1 LEKFAHRLAGNC
13 FSFGFIVT
21 RAQLFFHRFTCGLI
35 IYNLFVVV
43 WGTYVRASGSG
54 AGCGDNWP
62 HCGSGGE
69 FVPTTAHAS
78 TWIEWTHRASTM
90 VLGPIL
96 LALAIWA
103 FVSFKKGSPVRKA
116 ALGVLLFTAIEA
128 WIGRHLVLN
137 KLVVDDASTQRA
149 IWMSLHLANI
159 LSLMACLTLTAW
171 FSRNAPRVRWR
182 EHGKLAVLWAASFI
196 GVILLAI
203 TGALSA
209 LGDTLYPATSLVAGI
224 RQDFAAEAALLLR
237 TRPLHPLTAT
247 LVSAFVAWTIVQ
259 TLRTRPTPQIRKMGP
274 VVLVLLGAQYIFGWW
289 NLLILAPIWAQL
301 THLLLANLL
310 WVSLVALGA
319 AALAERAAIPAPTT
333 VPANEKSLEEVR
345 EWSKPAPSVS

>member
-1 LEKFAHRLAGNC
+1 M
-13 FSFGFIVT
+13 T
-21 RAQLFFHRFTCGLI
+21 RAQLFFHRFACGLI
-35 IYNLFVVV
+35 VYNLVVVV
-43 WGTYVRASGSG
+43 WGAYVRASGSG

-69 FVPTTAHAS
+69 FVPTAAAAG

-171 FSRNAPRVRWR
+171 FSRGAARVRWM
-182 EHGKLAVLWAASFI
+182 EHGKLAVLWAMSFV
-196 GVILLAI
+196 GVIVLAI

-209 LGDTLYPATSLVAGI
+209 LGDTLYPATSLVAGMQ
-224 RQDFAAEAALLLR
+224 QDFAAEATLLLR

-247 LVSAFVAWTIVQ
+247 LVSVFVAWTILQ
-259 TLRTRPTPQIRKMGP
+259 TMRERPTSAMQKMGR
-274 VVLVLLGAQYIFGWW
+274 VALLLLGAQYVFGWW
-289 NLLILAPIWAQL
+289 NLLMLAPIWAQL

-310 WVSLVALGA
+310 WVGLVALGA
-319 AALAERAAIPAPTT
+319 AALAERAAIAVSVAQPVSPEI
-333 VPANEKSLEEVR
+333 EKLESDGEVR
-345 EWSKPAPSVS
+345 EWSKPTPSVS

>member
-1 LEKFAHRLAGNC
+1 LVIV
-13 FSFGFIVT
+13 FSLDLLVT
-21 RAQLFFHRFTCGLI
+21 RAQLFFHRFACGLI
-35 IYNLFVVV
+35 VYNVAVVV
-43 WGTYVRASGSG
+43 WGAYVRASGSG

-69 FVPTTAHAS
+69 FVPTAAPAG
-78 TWIEWTHRASTM
+78 TWIEWTHRTSTAI
-90 VLGPIL
+90 LGPL
-96 LALAIWA
+96 LLTMAIWA

-116 ALGVLLFTAIEA
+116 ALGVLVFTAIEA

-171 FSRNAPRVRWR
+171 FSRNAPRVRWLQ
-182 EHGKLAVLWAASFI
+182 HGKLGAMWAASFI
-196 GVILLAI
+196 GLVLLAI

-209 LGDTLYPATSLVAGI
+209 LGDTLYPATSLIAGMQ
-224 RQDFAAEAALLLR
+224 QDFAAEAALLLK

-247 LVSAFVAWTIVQ
+247 LVSLFVAWTILL
-259 TLRTRPTPQIRKMGP
+259 TMRERPSSQIRKMAP
-274 VVLVLLGAQYIFGWW
+274 VVLALLGAQYIFGWW

-301 THLLLANLL
+301 THLFLANLV
-310 WVSLVALGA
+310 WIGLVALGA
-319 AALAERAAIPAPTT
+319 AALAERAAIAFSASKTAPADDENSETD
-333 VPANEKSLEEVR
+333 EEVR

>member
-1 LEKFAHRLAGNC
+1 LSGC
-13 FSFGFIVT
+13 FKVGFIVT
-21 RAQLFFHRFTCGLI
+21 RAQLFFHRFACFLI
-35 IYNLFVVV
+35 IYNLVVVV
-43 WGTYVRASGSG
+43 WGAFVRVSGSG

-69 FVPTTAHAS
+69 FVPTVAHAA

-103 FVSFKKGSPVRKA
+103 FVSFKKGNPVRKA

-137 KLVVDDASTQRA
+137 KLVVDNASTQRA

-171 FSRNAPRVRWR
+171 FSRGAARVRWLQ
-182 EHGKLAVLWAASFI
+182 HGKLSALWTVSFVGMI
-196 GVILLAI
+196 VLAI

-209 LGDTLYPATSLVAGI
+209 LGDTLYPATSLVEGI
-224 RQDFAAEAALLLR
+224 RQDFAAEATLLLK
-237 TRPLHPLTAT
+237 TRPLHPVTAT
-247 LVSAFVAWTIVQ
+247 LVSGFVAWTILQ
-259 TLRTRPTPQIRKMGP
+259 TLRERSALHIQKMGRIA
-274 VVLVLLGAQYIFGWW
+274 LALLAAQYIFGWW
-289 NLLILAPIWAQL
+289 NLLILAPVWAQL

-319 AALAERAAIPAPTT
+319 AALAERTT
-333 VPANEKSLEEVR
+333 GVVQNPLARDAKSAEEVR